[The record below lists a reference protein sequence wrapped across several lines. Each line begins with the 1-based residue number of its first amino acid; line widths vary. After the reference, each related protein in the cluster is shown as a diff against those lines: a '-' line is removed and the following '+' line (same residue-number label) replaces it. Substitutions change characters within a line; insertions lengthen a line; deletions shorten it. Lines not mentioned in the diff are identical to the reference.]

1 MSAKHRL
8 FASAA
13 IAIVTLA
20 AAGSAGASGDRPAYD
35 RKIEEAAIRILQGKL
50 GDLRGPFD
58 LKPGTVVRK
67 QAEPETP
74 WDQLERKPKYAR
86 ITWR

>member
-1 MSAKHRL
+1 M
-8 FASAA
+8 ASAA
-13 IAIVTLA
+13 IALVVLA
-20 AAGSAGASGDRPAYD
+20 AAPASASGDAGARPRYD

-58 LKPGTVVRK
+58 LEPGRVLIR
-67 QAEPETP
+67 ADEPESP
-74 WDQLERKPKYAR
+74 FELLDRKPTYAR